1 MYTPTDLSAHLIN
14 KAIMA
19 KFQAI
24 QPFDFSTHSVWTE
37 EKTRFGRYRRAT
49 KLHLEDEDIQVEAL
63 IYSMGPEAENIFF

>member
-1 MYTPTDLSAHLIN
+1 
-14 KAIMA
+14 MA

-24 QPFDFSTHSVWTE
+24 QPFDFSTPSGWTE
-37 EKTRFGRYRRAT
+37 WKTRFGRYRRAT